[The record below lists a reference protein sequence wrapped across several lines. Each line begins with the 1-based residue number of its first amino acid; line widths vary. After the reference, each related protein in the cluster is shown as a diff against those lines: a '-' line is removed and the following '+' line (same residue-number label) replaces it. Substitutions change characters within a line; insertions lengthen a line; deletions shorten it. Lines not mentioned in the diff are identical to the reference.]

1 MFSANVQSLS
11 LYVYLQDTMAGNI
24 TELLGGK
31 VTKKSAT
38 SAKIEP
44 TKIDIADFPLSW
56 RIKGSHLVYN
66 VPPPNTF
73 KQVYEAQNGPNGL
86 KKVKVAAFD
95 MDSTLIEPKSGI
107 KFGRGPNDWRW
118 WNDLVTKVLKKYAE
132 EKYTLVIFTNQGT
145 VVVTEEIRNK
155 SKSFSNLCSK
165 VNQMMSSLRSTVDT
179 RVLVYAATA
188 RPSSKRASKVSSPE
202 VHAKTRKPGT
212 GMWEELEHYIKKS
225 LGDEYE
231 IDKDQSFFVGDAGG
245 REGDFLDTDKL
256 FAEAFGVR
264 FDVPENVFNS
274 GAGDELVSSD
284 TSTPSDTSSG

>member
-1 MFSANVQSLS
+1 MVG
-11 LYVYLQDTMAGNI
+11 DI
-24 TELLGGK
+24 TQLLGGK
-31 VTKKSAT
+31 VAKKSAT
-38 SAKIEP
+38 IAKIEP
-44 TKIDIADFPLSW
+44 TKIDMAAFPLSW

-73 KQVYEAQNGPNGL
+73 KQFYEAQNGPNGP
-86 KKVKVAAFD
+86 KKVKIAAFD
-95 MDSTLIEPKSGI
+95 MDSTLIEPRSGI

-118 WNDLVTKVLKKYAE
+118 WNDQVTKVLKKYAE

-165 VNQMMSSLRSTVDT
+165 INQMMSSLRSTVDT
-179 RVLVYAATA
+179 KMLVYAATA
-188 RPSSKRASKVSSPE
+188 RPAPKRAAKVSSPE
-202 VHAKTRKPGT
+202 DHAKTRKPGT
-212 GMWEELEHYIKKS
+212 GMWEELQQYIKKS

-231 IDKDQSFFVGDAGG
+231 IDKAQSFFVGDAGG
-245 REGDFLDTDKL
+245 READFLDTDKL

-274 GAGDELVSSD
+274 GASDEPVSSD
-284 TSTPSDTSSG
+284 TSTTSDSTTSDTSSG